1 VFDCLMQIG
10 RTAEDNFALG
20 GERRCFHRFD
30 LTAGIPGESR
40 AACKR
45 PPADNSPRTE
55 ISRRRDG
62 KEWSCHHEKRFSGS
76 EKPATQPSQPFAHIN
91 ECYVAEPQIEE
102 QNTHK
107 LAATQR

>member
-1 VFDCLMQIG
+1 M
-10 RTAEDNFALG
+10 R
-20 GERRCFHRFD
+20 
-30 LTAGIPGESR
+30 
-40 AACKR
+40 
-45 PPADNSPRTE
+45 
-55 ISRRRDG
+55 
-62 KEWSCHHEKRFSGS
+62 SGLLVP